1 MVADHGDGGSWLM
14 AITGYKELSR
24 QLSAMGAAA
33 GGQALKSAAFAS
45 MRPAVEAAQAAA
57 PKAQPPY
64 GPYKTRSQ
72 PLDPYPKKTYK
83 GRRVAPGFTS
93 RSVAVKAYLR
103 RTRDFVKVAL
113 GVRREAFYALAF
125 IELGTSKIPKR
136 PWLEPAFR
144 GAVSQVDELLQ
155 ERLRRLI
162 DRAAKR
168 GRVVDSQ

>member
-1 MVADHGDGGSWLM
+1 MS
-14 AITGYKELSR
+14 ISGYRELSQ
-24 QLSAMGAAA
+24 QLKAMGSAV

-45 MRPAVEAAQAAA
+45 MKPAQEAAQAAA
-57 PKAQPPY
+57 PQANPPY
-64 GPYKTRSQ
+64 GPYATRST

-93 RSVAVKAYLR
+93 RSIALKATLSR
-103 RTRDFVKVAL
+103 ARDFVKVML
-113 GVRREAFYALAF
+113 GVRREAFYAVQF

-144 GAVSQVDELLQ
+144 GAIAAVDSRFQ
-155 ERLRRLI
+155 ERLRALI

-168 GRVVDSQ
+168 K